1 MAAAGL
7 IATVGLAPAIASAAT
22 PASRAAG
29 WLASQPTAGM
39 EAGAQADVIVRLR
52 MTGTTPARLRPR
64 LARLRRVAPRYA
76 DTPGRA
82 AKIVMAASA
91 AGADPARLGGVDY
104 LARMRRA
111 PAAKGRYG
119 TTAFD
124 QGLSMIALRMAGRP
138 VPGAAVGAL
147 RASRSG
153 SGWSFDLDR
162 SDPPDVD
169 STALSLIA
177 LDAAGVSPRSPVIR
191 SAAAWLARNRDPG
204 GGWSSGSGRP
214 PNANSTGLAVQALEA
229 VRGSA
234 PVASLRFLRGL
245 QQPSGAIA
253 FTAQSPGSPLLATTD
268 ALPALAGVP
277 LSEAPVRP

>member
-1 MAAAGL
+1 M
-7 IATVGLAPAIASAAT
+7 IAVAGLAPAVATAAT

-29 WLASQPTAGM
+29 WLASQPTARM

-52 MTGTTPARLRPR
+52 MTGTPPARLRPR
-64 LARLRRVAPRYA
+64 LARLTATAPGYA

-91 AGADPARLGGVDY
+91 AGADPTRLGGVDY

-111 PAAKGRYG
+111 PAAAGRFG
-119 TTAFD
+119 RTAFD
-124 QGLSMIALRMAGRP
+124 QGLGMIALRMAGRP
-138 VPGAAVGAL
+138 VPRAAVAAL

-153 SGWSFDLDR
+153 AGWSFDLDR

-169 STALSLIA
+169 STALGLLA
-177 LDAAGVSPRSPVIR
+177 LDAAGVDPRSPVVR
-191 SAAAWLARNRDPG
+191 SAAAWLVRNRDGG
-204 GGWSSGSGRP
+204 GGWASGTGRP
-214 PNANSTGLAVQALEA
+214 PNANSTGLAAQALDA

-234 PVASLRFLRGL
+234 PRASLRFLRGL
-245 QQPSGAIA
+245 QDGSGAIR

-277 LSEAPVRP
+277 LSEAPVGR